1 MREQVVIPLSTPI
14 RRARAGRT
22 SAGRAQG
29 AFPPGARRAHFWKA
43 KIGRVAPGR
52 YRVAVLGPGGVG
64 GLLAALLARAGDSV
78 VVLAGESTA
87 RAIGERGLKL
97 HSSRFGDFDVP
108 VDSAVKL
115 ETPVD
120 ACLITVKA
128 TQLEPALER
137 VPAQAVGQALLV
149 PFLNGIDH
157 VARLRALYPTSS
169 VVAATIRVEVA
180 RIEAGAVRQTSPFA
194 AVEIATSPGVAD
206 RVEALA
212 SHLRATGLDVKV
224 RDVEAP
230 MLWDKLVLLGPL
242 ALLTTHA
249 RANVGEVRT
258 NRRDDA
264 LALISEVAAVAT
276 AEGVAVDPEAVL
288 RMFDAAPEA
297 MQSSMQRDQAAGLP
311 LELDA
316 IGGAVLEHAAR
327 AGVSV
332 PVTTRLVEEL
342 REREARL
349 AH

>member
-1 MREQVVIPLSTPI
+1 V
-14 RRARAGRT
+14 
-22 SAGRAQG
+22 
-29 AFPPGARRAHFWKA
+29 
-43 KIGRVAPGR
+43 
-52 YRVAVLGPGGVG
+52 
-64 GLLAALLARAGDSV
+64 
-78 VVLAGESTA
+78 
-87 RAIGERGLKL
+87 IGERGLKL
-97 HSSRFGDFDVP
+97 QSSRFGDFEVP
-108 VDSAVKL
+108 VDSAVEL
-115 ETPVD
+115 QTPVD

-128 TQLEPALER
+128 TMLEKALER
-137 VPAQAVGQALLV
+137 VPARAVGQALLV

-157 VARLRALYPTSS
+157 VARLRTLYPSS
-169 VVAATIRVEVA
+169 NVVAATIRVEVA
-180 RIEAGAVRQTSPFA
+180 RIEAGAIRQTSPFA
-194 AVEIATSPGVAD
+194 TVEIATSPSVAVGVENL
-206 RVEALA
+206 VE
-212 SHLRATGLDVKV
+212 HLRATGLDVKV
-224 RDVEAP
+224 REEEVP

-242 ALLTTHA
+242 ALLTTQA
-249 RANVGEVRT
+249 RANIGEVRT
-258 NRRDDA
+258 HRRDDA

-276 AEGVAVDPEAVL
+276 AEGVPVDPEAVL